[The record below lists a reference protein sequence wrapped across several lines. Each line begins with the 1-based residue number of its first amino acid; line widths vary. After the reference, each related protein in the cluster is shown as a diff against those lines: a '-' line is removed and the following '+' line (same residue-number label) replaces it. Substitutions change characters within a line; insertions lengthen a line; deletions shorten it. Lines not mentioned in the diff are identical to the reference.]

1 MHGSLSI
8 ISPRDSS
15 SNHGYN
21 SVHLSPKAFAHF
33 FSWWHLFS
41 GVMSIPL
48 RQGALFQSVEKP
60 RKKFNTHLATLKYQL
75 DLSPLFLAHMY
86 HHKDSSDYTKGT
98 TTITGIKARLD
109 RLFLDVH
116 QRKEAKVI
124 ILKELQTKRRAMHMG
139 INKAR
144 VDFEATDL
152 RALAGTVQEVSPS
165 ELYELSQNQ
174 NMQEEREE
182 WGFKTIEL
190 VNDDDLDWID
200 KDDFV
205 EIDVMLAKSEPIG
218 RIWPLAYG
226 SRFTYYRS
234 TDETSMGKSVA
245 GDSISCQFGSED
257 SHHCLMNLLEGI
269 FLCVP
274 AHVRPRECSIS
285 SVSNPL

>member
-15 SNHGYN
+15 SKDGYN
-21 SVHLSPKAFAHF
+21 SIHLSPKAFAHF

-41 GVMSIPL
+41 GAMSIPL
-48 RQGALFQSVEKP
+48 RQGALFPSVERR
-60 RKKFNTHLATLKYQL
+60 RKKFNRHLATLKYQL
-75 DLSPLFLAHMY
+75 DVSPLFLAHTY
-86 HHKDSSDYTKGT
+86 RYKDSNDYAKGT

-109 RLFLDVH
+109 RLFLDIH
-116 QRKEAKVI
+116 QRKEGKVI

-144 VDFEATDL
+144 VDFESTDF
-152 RALAGTVQEVSPS
+152 RALTVTFQEMSPL
-165 ELYELSQNQ
+165 ELHDQSRNR
-174 NMQEEREE
+174 NMLEEIEG

-205 EIDVMLAKSEPIG
+205 EVDIMLSKSEPTG

-234 TDETSMGKSVA
+234 TDEMSEMSMDKPSA
-245 GDSISCQFGSED
+245 ADSISCQLGSED
-257 SHHCLMNLLEGI
+257 SHHCLMKLLEGI
-269 FLCVP
+269 VFCVF
-274 AHVRPRECSIS
+274 ANVRP
-285 SVSNPL
+285 